1 MSAHVAFSE
10 EQPKGMHLIISHSE
24 VSTRTEL
31 ETLDCALGLLGGAIV
46 VSILGASIYLS
57 LRYLL

>member
-10 EQPKGMHLIISHSE
+10 EQPKGMHVIISHPE

-31 ETLDCALGLLGGAIV
+31 ESLDCALGILGGAIV

-57 LRYLL
+57 FRYLL